1 MLLWISIFGGLLIM
15 MGHHARSEALFYYF
29 RLEDQVPENHLL
41 RLIDKHISFEFVREQ
56 LRDSYSETGRP
67 SIDPE
72 LLLRILLIG
81 YLYGIT
87 SERKLVEE
95 LRMHLAWRWFT
106 GLSLDQEV
114 PHHSTFSK
122 NRHGRFQ
129 ESKLFEQLF
138 EQIVR
143 QCMEVGLV
151 RGQELSVDG
160 SFVEANAAKQ
170 SRIPREQLVEAAQ
183 VHQTLR
189 QYLRELEEQNPV
201 EEPAHEQ
208 DLVSTTDPD
217 STYATKGRHTGP
229 VGVLRQLSLVDNPSC
244 VIVGVQA
251 TAARLSQ
258 ETVAAQV
265 MLTRL
270 AQWQGRTPESVAA
283 DTTYGNGEFL
293 QWLAEREITAYM
305 RTRESAKRK
314 NSPFYGPERF
324 TYPPE
329 SNSYRCPAGE
339 QLNYVGLNVRNRAHA
354 YIGSAKRCGACSQ
367 KTRCTSGRYKY
378 LAIHMD
384 ELAGQR
390 ARELANPPEFGN
402 AQRQRK
408 KVEALFAE
416 LKHQI
421 GLRRLRLRRSKFV
434 REQFFLAAAA
444 QNIKRL
450 VRFLSQPTNPVCPLL
465 LSRSERSKTQQ
476 RDTHRQ
482 KAFR

>member
-1 MLLWISIFGGLLIM
+1 MLFLIAILGGLLIM
-15 MGHHARSEALFYYF
+15 MGQHDRSEALFYYF
-29 RLEDQVPENHLL
+29 RLEDQVPETHLL
-41 RLIDKHISFEFVREQ
+41 RLIEKHIRFAFVRER
-56 LRDSYSETGRP
+56 LKASYSDTGRP

-106 GLSLDQEV
+106 GLGFDQEI

-129 ESKLFEQLF
+129 ESKLFEELF
-138 EQIVR
+138 EQIVL
-143 QCMEVGLV
+143 QCVEVGLV
-151 RGQELSVDG
+151 EGKHLSVDG

-170 SRIPREQLVEAAQ
+170 SRIPREQLGEAAQ
-183 VHQTLR
+183 VNQTVR
-189 QYLRELEEQNPV
+189 QYLVELEQQNPT
-201 EEPAHEQ
+201 EEPVHQQ
-208 DLVSTTDPD
+208 DQVSTTDPD
-217 STYATKGRHTGP
+217 ATYATKGGTPARLGYYDNY
-229 VGVLRQLSLVDNPSC
+229 LVDNHSC

-251 TAARLSQ
+251 TAARMSQ
-258 ETVAAQV
+258 ETVAAQD
-265 MLTRL
+265 MLTRF
-270 AQWQGRTPESVAA
+270 AHWRGRAPESVAA

-293 QWLAEREITAYM
+293 QWLADRSITPYM
-305 RTRESAKRK
+305 RTRDSIHRK

-324 TYPPE
+324 TYQPE

-339 QLNYVGLNVRNRAHA
+339 QLNYVGLNVRNRAQA

-367 KTRCTSGRYKY
+367 KAQCTSGRYKY

-384 ELAGQR
+384 EPARQR
-390 ARELANPPEFGN
+390 ARELANTPAFAH

-416 LKHQI
+416 LKNQI
-421 GLRRLRLRRSKFV
+421 GLRRLRLRRLKFV
-434 REQFFLAAAA
+434 REQFFLAAVA

-450 VRFLSQPTNPVCPLL
+450 VRFLSHPTTPTMEAA
-465 LSRSERSKTQQ
+465 S
-476 RDTHRQ
+476 
-482 KAFR
+482 